1 MKKLLILS
9 LLFIIGCAQRQI
21 HIGMDIR
28 EFNPNERGFPV
39 TTTVRMTADTL
50 ILSTGLRDN
59 EFSRYTE
66 YTFVNNKLVLVSTPQ
81 YIAPIKIKTDNTI
94 KINK

>member
-1 MKKLLILS
+1 MKKLLIIV
-9 LLFIIGCAQRQI
+9 LLIVGCAQRQI

-28 EFNPNERGFPV
+28 EFNPKAFPII
-39 TTTVRMTADTL
+39 TTVRMTADTL

-59 EFSRYTE
+59 AFDTYTE